1 MAPIVLEK
9 KDNLFEKAFYIS
21 VFLLMSMY
29 TLRFSHISD
38 YSWSRFLFYG
48 MRFVS
53 YGLVGLKFLHD
64 LIHKKYSI
72 KELICYFIIFIYFA
86 IISYNSRTINYLI
99 YYVYVIVGKDV
110 KYTKIIGIAFYA
122 IGISVAIVLL
132 LNHSGFI
139 KEAVAIQ
146 GDRIRHSL
154 GFEYASYLSTY
165 CFYGTLYYIYFRNKN
180 IKNAELI
187 VLFIINLCIFYKT
200 TTKSAFFCSVLAI
213 LITLFVNK
221 KIISIKDSKIYRY
234 ILNTFSILLPIFML
248 VASIIYNKNNKILD
262 RVNNILSGRLLLS
275 QNGLI
280 EFRVKPFGQFIEFSA
295 DLKDGYNVVDSSYIF
310 YLLILGGVFFVLM
323 ICFFVYFSDLIAKK
337 KDIYLFYVFIILL
350 MHATFDPQIFQMS
363 HSAFFYILS
372 YKNEVIK
379 YE

>member
-9 KDNLFEKAFYIS
+9 RDNLFEKAFYIS
-21 VFLLMSMY
+21 VFLIMSMY
-29 TLRFSHISD
+29 TLRFSRISD
-38 YSWSRFLFYG
+38 YSWARFIFYG

-53 YGLVGLKFLHD
+53 YGLVALKFIYD
-64 LIHKKYSI
+64 LINKKYSI
-72 KELICYFIIFIYFA
+72 KELVCYSIIFIYFA
-86 IISYNSRTINYLI
+86 FISYNSRTINYLI
-99 YYVYVIVGKDV
+99 YYVYVIIGKDV
-110 KYTKIIGIAFYA
+110 KYTKIIKTAFFA
-122 IGISVAIVLL
+122 IGISVAMVLL
-132 LNHSGFI
+132 LYLFGFI

-146 GDRIRHSL
+146 GDRVRHSL

-165 CFYGTLYYIYFRNKN
+165 CFYGTLYYIYFRNKKIN
-180 IKNAELI
+180 YIELA
-187 VLFIINLCIFYKT
+187 VLLIINSFVFYYT

-213 LITLFVNK
+213 IITLFVNNN
-221 KIISIKDSKIYRY
+221 IISIKNSKTYRY
-234 ILNTFSILLPIFML
+234 VLYAFSILLPIFML

-280 EFRVKPFGQFIEFSA
+280 EFGVKPFGQFIEFSA